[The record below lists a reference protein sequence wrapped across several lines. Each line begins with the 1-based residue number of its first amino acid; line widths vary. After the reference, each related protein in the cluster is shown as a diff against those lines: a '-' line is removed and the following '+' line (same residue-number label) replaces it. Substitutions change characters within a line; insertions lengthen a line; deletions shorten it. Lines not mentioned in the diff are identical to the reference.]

1 MRHKHFHPFPSV
13 YCLIVLG
20 STKLVQMSNSK
31 HPRAVHPMVYTGEI
45 LQSRQR
51 NTVEQKEK
59 YCKAVDCLIVLVS
72 DNKQHLLGLST
83 GLHWHHSRMR
93 PKDPRVPACY
103 KHYTIFH
110 CNITLHYITFHS
122 REPTCYKHLLG
133 FPPAHGFHQSFDR
146 FIHVFHCF
154 CVKS

>member
-1 MRHKHFHPFPSV
+1 MRHKHFHPFTSV
-13 YCLIVLG
+13 VCLIVLG

-31 HPRAVHPMVYTGEI
+31 HPRTFHPMVSTGEI
-45 LQSRQR
+45 
-51 NTVEQKEK
+51 TKQKEK

-93 PKDPRVPACY
+93 LKDPRVPACY
-103 KHYTIFH
+103 KHY
-110 CNITLHYITFHS
+110 ITLHYITFHS

-154 CVKS
+154 KKLN

>member
-1 MRHKHFHPFPSV
+1 
-13 YCLIVLG
+13 
-20 STKLVQMSNSK
+20 
-31 HPRAVHPMVYTGEI
+31 MVYTGEI

-51 NTVEQKEK
+51 NTVKQKEK

-103 KHYTIFH
+103 KHY
-110 CNITLHYITFHS
+110 ITLHYIATLPCITIHFTHVDPHAKNIFWGFLQLMAFTS
-122 REPTCYKHLLG
+122 LLIV
-133 FPPAHGFHQSFDR
+133 SFM
-146 FIHVFHCF
+146 FSFVSI
-154 CVKS
+154 

>member
-1 MRHKHFHPFPSV
+1 MRHKHFHPFTSV
-13 YCLIVLG
+13 DCLIVLG

-31 HPRAVHPMVYTGEI
+31 HPRAVHPMVYTG
-45 LQSRQR
+45 SR
-51 NTVEQKEK
+51 NITKQKEK
-59 YCKAVDCLIVLVS
+59 YSKAVDCLIVLVS

-103 KHYTIFH
+103 KHY
-110 CNITLHYITFHS
+110 ITLHYITFHS

-133 FPPAHGFHQSFDR
+133 FPAAHGFHQSFDR

-154 CVKS
+154 YIKVKTQTYIK

>member
-13 YCLIVLG
+13 DCLIVLG
-20 STKLVQMSNSK
+20 STKLGQMSNSK
-31 HPRAVHPMVYTGEI
+31 HHQAIHPMVYTGEI

-51 NTVEQKEK
+51 NTVDQKEK

-93 PKDPRVPACY
+93 PRIHVYQHA
-103 KHYTIFH
+103 I
-110 CNITLHYITFHS
+110 NITLYFIATLPCITLHFTHVNPHAINIFWGFLQLMAFTS
-122 REPTCYKHLLG
+122 LLIV
-133 FPPAHGFHQSFDR
+133 SFM
-146 FIHVFHCF
+146 FSFVSI
-154 CVKS
+154 

>member
-1 MRHKHFHPFPSV
+1 MRHKHFHPFTSV
-13 YCLIVLG
+13 DCLIVLG

-31 HPRAVHPMVYTGEI
+31 HPRTFHPMVSTSTGEI
-45 LQSRQR
+45 
-51 NTVEQKEK
+51 TKQKEK

-103 KHYTIFH
+103 KHYISLLLLHFTHVNPHAINIFWGFLQLMAF
-110 CNITLHYITFHS
+110 TS
-122 REPTCYKHLLG
+122 LLIV
-133 FPPAHGFHQSFDR
+133 SFM
-146 FIHVFHCF
+146 FSIV
-154 CVKS
+154 ST

>member
-1 MRHKHFHPFPSV
+1 MRHKHFHPFTSV

-31 HPRAVHPMVYTGEI
+31 HPRASNGLHW
-45 LQSRQR
+45 R
-51 NTVEQKEK
+51 NITKQTEK

-103 KHYTIFH
+103 KHY
-110 CNITLHYITFHS
+110 ITLHYIATLPCITLHFTHVN
-122 REPTCYKHLLG
+122 PHAINI
-133 FPPAHGFHQSFDR
+133 FWGFHQFMAFTSLLIVSFM
-146 FIHVFHCF
+146 FSIVSIYLYI
-154 CVKS
+154 KS